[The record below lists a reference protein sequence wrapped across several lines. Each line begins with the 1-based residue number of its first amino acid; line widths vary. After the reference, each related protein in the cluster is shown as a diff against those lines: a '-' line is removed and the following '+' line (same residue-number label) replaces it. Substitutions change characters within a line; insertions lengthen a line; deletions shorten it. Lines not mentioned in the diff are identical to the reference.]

1 MRNLLSNTLSLNS
14 HGLLWLFDLRLRKY
28 NSHLAMRNAI
38 LQSVSRNRQD
48 AVPSAAPR
56 NGNRQ
61 GWDCDEKRPNPA
73 PVKPVFHTLTVAG
86 RRGQARRRA
95 VQ

>member
-14 HGLLWLFDLRLRKY
+14 RGLLWLLDLRLRKY

-38 LQSVSRNRQD
+38 LQSVSKDRKTLLPLWLR
-48 AVPSAAPR
+48 SAPR

-61 GWDCDEKRPNPA
+61 GWDCGEKRSNPA
-73 PVKPVFHTLTVAG
+73 PAILSPRDRSFSPP
-86 RRGQARRRA
+86 
-95 VQ
+95 